1 MINTMR
7 ENLVYTPEE
16 IIKMLSNSEIAIRTY
31 DENLKSIREIYV
43 KKGNPLLDLRQVRA
57 NFYVFCQRNS
67 LEHMVIS
74 YKVKFINNFK
84 AVIMFFSHNIEDYCV

>member
-1 MINTMR
+1 MINIMR

-16 IIKMLSNSEIAIRTY
+16 IIKILNNNEVTIQTY
-31 DENLKSIREIYV
+31 DDNIKALRELYV
-43 KKGNPLLDLRQVRA
+43 KKGNPLLDLIQVRA